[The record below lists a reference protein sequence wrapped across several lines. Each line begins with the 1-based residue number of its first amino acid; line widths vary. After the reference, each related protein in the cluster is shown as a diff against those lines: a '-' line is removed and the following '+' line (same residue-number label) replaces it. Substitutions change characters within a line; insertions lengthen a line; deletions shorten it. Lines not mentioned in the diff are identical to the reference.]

1 MKITKFHQS
10 CLLIQID
17 NTRILVDPGNIG
29 YTEDMYENYWKD
41 IDYIFITHKHPD
53 HCLVTVINDII
64 KRDNAKLYVSSEVKN
79 EYKFL
84 NCNVI
89 KENDILEFESFK
101 VEVTKAV
108 HGYLPTMKDIDIVYE
123 NVGYIFDDGKS
134 RLYITSDTISFK
146 NKYNCDVICMP
157 FNGNGL
163 TLGIFEGTQFAKK
176 TGAKLVLPIHLEHP
190 NPVMM
195 PNFDKLKENV
205 VNAEMDYKLLDILE
219 IIEI

>member
-53 HCLVTVINDII
+53 HCFDTVINDIV
-64 KRDNAKLYVSSEVKN
+64 KRDNAKLYISSEVKSTYN
-79 EYKFL
+79 FNSYNIVKQG
-84 NCNVI
+84 
-89 KENDILEFESFK
+89 DILEFENFN

-108 HGYLPTMKDIDIVYE
+108 HGYLPTMKDTDIVYE
-123 NVGYIFDDGKS
+123 NIGYIFNDNNTK
-134 RLYITSDTISFK
+134 LYVTSDTISFK
-146 NKYNCDVICMP
+146 NDYNCDVICMP

-163 TLGIFEGTQFAKK
+163 TLGVFEGVKFANK
-176 TGAKLVLPIHLEHP
+176 TGAKLIVPIHLEHP
-190 NPVMM
+190 NPIMM
-195 PNFDKLKENV
+195 PDLDKLKENV
-205 VNAEMDYKLLDILE
+205 VNEKMECKMLDILE
-219 IIEI
+219 TIDI